1 MFWVWGWFIHNT
13 RPVLSPAIICL
24 LYQKV
29 FWDDEFRDGRRL
41 LRNVGKLNFPS
52 PSNEVSGLGC
62 GWASPA
68 LGRKEAG
75 RKERAGIL
83 SEMHGH

>member
-1 MFWVWGWFIHNT
+1 MMNSELA
-13 RPVLSPAIICL
+13 RP
-24 LYQKV
+24 
-29 FWDDEFRDGRRL
+29 
-41 LRNVGKLNFPS
+41 LRNVGELNFPS

-75 RKERAGIL
+75 RKKRAGML
-83 SEMHGH
+83 FEMHVTVLWS